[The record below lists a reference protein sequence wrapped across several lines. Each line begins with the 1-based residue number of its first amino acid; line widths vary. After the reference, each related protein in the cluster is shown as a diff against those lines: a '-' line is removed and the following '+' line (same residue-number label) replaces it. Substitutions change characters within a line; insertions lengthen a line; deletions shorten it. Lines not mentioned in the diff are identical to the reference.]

1 MLSNMH
7 VERESLQTAMH
18 HELLAIECNYTNML
32 QVVYAVCALCVRCV
46 CACVRV
52 RVRARA
58 CQLSKRRC
66 INDATR
72 VMYLHVNRSI
82 YMWSGSAKNRGGGC
96 HSKNQER

>member
-46 CACVRV
+46 CVCVRACVCVCAREHV
-52 RVRARA
+52 SLVNGVASMMQRA
-58 CQLSKRRC
+58 
-66 INDATR
+66 
-72 VMYLHVNRSI
+72 
-82 YMWSGSAKNRGGGC
+82 
-96 HSKNQER
+96 